1 MPLHV
6 AYKVLENYST
16 VTAEEELALS
26 VLCTWMIEHERNTS
40 GEKGTEGRGHK
51 TRRLVEN

>member
-6 AYKVLENYST
+6 AYKVLENYSR

-51 TRRLVEN
+51 TRRLV